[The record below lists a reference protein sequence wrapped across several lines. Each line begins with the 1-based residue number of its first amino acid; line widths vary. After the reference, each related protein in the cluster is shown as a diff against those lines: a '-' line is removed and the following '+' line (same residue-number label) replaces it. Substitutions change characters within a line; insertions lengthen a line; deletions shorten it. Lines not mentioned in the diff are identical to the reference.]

1 MPWQRSLRL
10 LVGECIRL
18 LARVKSW
25 GWSSLR
31 RLDEDGTEKE
41 SYLTAITSTYGG
53 RNDARTFRVPG
64 AS

>member
-41 SYLTAITSTYGG
+41 SYPDRDHL
-53 RNDARTFRVPG
+53 NLWQPQ
-64 AS
+64 